1 MGESRVEPKAVV
13 GLGVL
18 LVLLTLVPGWAPQG
32 PWGQESFSRGVF
44 GLVGALLLYIGWY
57 RGTFGV
63 WGLIPALVMWSEPQR
78 SIRDLTAFGIAMVI
92 ASRLIGQL
100 GFVPEPTGLLLMLF
114 GLLSLLM
121 AAYAWLVLEG
131 PLADPE
137 EE

>member
-18 LVLLTLVPGWAPQG
+18 LLLLTLVPGWAPLG
-32 PWGQESFSRGVF
+32 PWGQESFSRGVV

-57 RGTFGV
+57 RVTFRV
-63 WGLIPALVMWSEPQR
+63 WGLIPALVMWSDPQR
-78 SIRDLTAFGIAMVI
+78 SIRVLTGFGIAMVI
-92 ASRLIGQL
+92 ASRLIGHL
-100 GFVPEPTGLLLMLF
+100 GFVPAPTGLLLMLF
-114 GLLSLLM
+114 GLLGLLM
-121 AAYAWLVLEG
+121 DAYAWLVLEG

>member
-1 MGESRVEPKAVV
+1 MDEPRVEPKAVV

-32 PWGQESFSRGVF
+32 PWGQESFSRGVV

-57 RGTFGV
+57 RVTFGV

-78 SIRDLTAFGIAMVI
+78 SIRVLTGLGIAMVI
-92 ASRLIGQL
+92 ASRLIGQV
-100 GFVPEPTGLLLMLF
+100 GFVPAPTGLLLMLF

>member
-44 GLVGALLLYIGWY
+44 GLGGALLLYIGWY
-57 RGTFGV
+57 RVTFGV
-63 WGLIPALVMWSEPQR
+63 WGLIPALIMWSEPQR
-78 SIRDLTAFGIAMVI
+78 SIRDLTVFGIVMVI

-100 GFVPEPTGLLLMLF
+100 GFVPAPTGLLLMLF

>member
-18 LVLLTLVPGWAPQG
+18 LMLLTLVPGWAPQG
-32 PWGQESFSRGVF
+32 PWGQESFSRGVV

-57 RGTFGV
+57 RVTFGV
-63 WGLIPALVMWSEPQR
+63 WGLIPALVMWSEPKR
-78 SIRDLTAFGIAMVI
+78 SIRVLTGFGIAMVI
-92 ASRLIGQL
+92 ASRLTGQL
-100 GFVPEPTGLLLMLF
+100 GFVPAPTGLLLMLF

-131 PLADPE
+131 PLADSE